1 MKKDQKPDT
10 TSGLAPLKKMDT
22 KLRLSDKLYGFILDR
37 ILSGELQVGDRLPS
51 EHEIV
56 RQYEMS
62 RPVVR
67 EALLRLRA
75 DGLITAHQ
83 GLGTFVTH
91 QPEVR
96 IKSFDDAGNVPAY
109 LRAQELR
116 QPIEGESARLA
127 ALRRTRT
134 QLKAIETAHRA
145 FVQQVGDKGLLPEA
159 DLAFHMSVARASGNE
174 LYVTVLESLLEP
186 IQGFMR
192 LALNLT
198 RTGSTQ
204 RAQLVIAEHE
214 AIFQAIQAQD
224 GEQARTAMLYHLT
237 QARSRLVGKN
247 AG

>member
-1 MKKDQKPDT
+1 MTKEQTAESASKLP
-10 TSGLAPLKKMDT
+10 PLKKMDSR
-22 KLRLSDKLYGFILDR
+22 LRLSDRLYGLILDR
-37 ILSGELQVGDRLPS
+37 ILSGELKVGDRLPS

-96 IKSFDDAGNVPAY
+96 IKAFDDAGNVSAY

-116 QPIEGESARLA
+116 QPIEGEAARLA
-127 ALRRTRT
+127 ALRRTRP
-134 QLKAIETAHRA
+134 QLKAIEAAHRV
-145 FVQQVGDKGLLPEA
+145 FIQQVGDKGLSPEA
-159 DLAFHMSVARASGNE
+159 DLEFHMSVARASGNE

-198 RTGSTQ
+198 RTGTAQ
-204 RAQLVIAEHE
+204 RSQMVIAEHE
-214 AIFQAIQAQD
+214 AIFQAIAAQD
-224 GEQARTAMLYHLT
+224 GEQARTAMLYHLA
-237 QARSRLVGKN
+237 QARSRLVGKTTT
-247 AG
+247 